1 MPSSGSRLRPRGLQ
15 GDTLFLFP
23 RSCHAAADVMADL
36 SVGSDRRPKRPPAV
50 PRGDVVKRRA
60 PLASRCVKGPTLGD
74 WEWSQLTSLISS
86 ASHHLGHTNL
96 RIMIN
101 QDVTVPVAFLLY
113 TFRHIPHAGDTNE
126 ALNISSQQLEHHT
139 WLERSNN
146 ALPDDQ
152 RQPGLESES
161 RSHSKRNP

>member
-1 MPSSGSRLRPRGLQ
+1 MIFARG
-15 GDTLFLFP
+15 
-23 RSCHAAADVMADL
+23 CHAAADVMADL
-36 SVGSDRRPKRPPAV
+36 SVDPITGQSDPPLHEEVTSSNAGRPWPHAVSKGRR
-50 PRGDVVKRRA
+50 
-60 PLASRCVKGPTLGD
+60 